1 MLSQRST
8 ENRNILREEWSVVQ
22 NNKEI
27 LYEVKHC
34 KCVLRYWWDGK
45 IRNHLQTGKT
55 SVGNDS

>member
-8 ENRNILREEWSVVQ
+8 ENRSILREEWSVVQ

-34 KCVLRYWWDGK
+34 KCTLRCWWDGK
-45 IRNHLQTGKT
+45 IKEPFRDWENLCGK
-55 SVGNDS
+55 